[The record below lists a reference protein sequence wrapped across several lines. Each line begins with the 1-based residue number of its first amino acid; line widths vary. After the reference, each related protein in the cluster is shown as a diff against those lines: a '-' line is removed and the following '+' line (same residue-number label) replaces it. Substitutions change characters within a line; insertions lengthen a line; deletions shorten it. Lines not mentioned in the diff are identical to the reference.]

1 MPLADRPEGRKLLAA
16 VEPGDAV
23 ITPKLDRMFRSASD
37 ALGTLEEMKGQG
49 VRLHMIDFRGD
60 VCSNGISSHDPFGHG
75 QGRAR
80 A

>member
-49 VRLHMIDFRGD
+49 VQLHMIDFRGD